1 MPLFQAFY
9 FSPEV
14 SRTLPPKY
22 ARKGGPTYSMLITF
36 KQAHELWLQKKGSKV
51 SFNFFYKAK
60 PSYVRK
66 LGSIPPATC
75 LCPKCHNVE

>member
-51 SFNFFYKAK
+51 SFNFFYK
-60 PSYVRK
+60 
-66 LGSIPPATC
+66 GIP
-75 LCPKCHNVE
+75 LSMQPKKKTRGFVQRLKGKQG